1 MKWIRIALFSLSIL
15 AMSIQT
21 NAQNILSGKDLST
34 IKVEALTDV
43 EIGKIQAELKKAGV
57 SIDMLEAQ
65 ALAKGMSAAEFAKL
79 KAKLSGAKTGTKSLT
94 PLTKKDTDNKF
105 KNELDSTKSKPMN
118 NINPLI
124 YGSELFANENGFGEN
139 QNIATPMNY
148 EVGTN
153 DILKIVVYGVQEY
166 SSDLD
171 VSKEGTVQIE
181 NVGRVKVAGLTIE
194 AATTRIKQQMANTA
208 YPSLRSGESKL
219 ALTVGDTRTIQVT
232 IIGAQRSGNYN
243 VSSLSTILNALTE
256 AGGPNDIGSYRNI
269 ELIRN
274 NKLFKKID
282 LYAFMQNGDQSQN
295 MGLKDRDVI
304 RVPAYKGR
312 VEIKGQVK
320 RPGIFE
326 ITSSTENFN
335 QFLQYAGGFDDTAY
349 TAWVKV
355 IQKNDKEKV
364 VKDLSATAF
373 ASYQP
378 QGGDVIQIS
387 KILDRFQN
395 RVKLSGAVFRP
406 DVYELTDG
414 MRISDLIQ
422 KADGLKED
430 AYLGR
435 AQLIR
440 LKPNLL
446 KELVSINL
454 GKAIQKGS
462 EENIYL
468 QREDELYINSIVDLR
483 DSLTVDL
490 LGEVRSEGR
499 FNYVDSM
506 TVKDLILMAG
516 GFNYEASKQVEVA
529 RQIQNDIA
537 AKDNQLAT
545 IFKTEINGDLSF
557 NPGQENFVLQPMDV
571 VTITKKI
578 GYNKPEVVR
587 IAGQVQSEGLYSLS
601 SRLDRVSDLISR
613 AGGLVFNAYTKGAY
627 IIRKSIVYDSLS
639 SKVKD
644 SFLLNKIAFESPAN
658 IQRISLDIDAILKKP
673 AGPEDIVLRDEDEVV
688 IPKLDNK
695 VTIRGG
701 VLRPVTI
708 SYKDGLTLN
717 ECISAAGG
725 VTEISRRSKAYVVY
739 NNGRA
744 KRTKSFGFIRIN
756 PKIEPGSEVVLPE
769 GEKRKDALTSILQY
783 VTILAQIGT
792 SVATLTLLSR

>member
-1 MKWIRIALFSLSIL
+1 MKWIRIALFSLSIF

-21 NAQNILSGKDLST
+21 NAQNLFNGKDLST
-34 IKVEALTDV
+34 IKVDALTNV
-43 EIGKIQAELKKAGV
+43 EIAQIQAQIKKSGV
-57 SIDMLEAQ
+57 SIDMLESQ
-65 ALAKGMSAAEFAKL
+65 ALAKGMSPAEFAKL
-79 KAKLSGAKTGTKSLT
+79 KAKLNGAKTGVEITT
-94 PLTKKDTDNKF
+94 PLTKKDSEGKFINPLVDSIKPINK
-105 KNELDSTKSKPMN
+105 
-118 NINPLI
+118 INPLI

-139 QNIATPMNY
+139 KNIPTPLNY
-148 EVGTN
+148 EIGTN
-153 DILKIVVYGVQEY
+153 DVLKLVVYGVQEY
-166 SSDLD
+166 STDLA
-171 VSKEGTVQIE
+171 VSKEGSVLID
-181 NVGRVKVAGLTIE
+181 NVGRVKLAGLTIE

-208 YPSLRSGESKL
+208 YSSLRTGESKL

-243 VSSLSTILNALTE
+243 VSSLSTILNALTV

-312 VEIKGQVK
+312 IEIKGQVK

-326 ITSSTENFN
+326 VNGSTENFN
-335 QFLQYAGGFDDTAY
+335 QFIQYAGGFDDVAY

-364 VKDLSATAF
+364 VKDLSAKEF

-378 QGGDVIQIS
+378 QGGDIIQIT

-406 DVYELTDG
+406 DVYELTEG

-516 GFNYEASKQVEVA
+516 GFKYEASKQVEVA
-529 RQIQNDIA
+529 RLIQRDVA
-537 AKDNQLAT
+537 ANDNQFAT
-545 IFKTEINGDLSF
+545 ILKTEINGDLSF
-557 NPGQENFVLQPMDV
+557 NPGQENFILQPMDV

-587 IAGQVQSEGLYSLS
+587 IAGQVQSEGIYSLS

-613 AGGLVFNAYTKGAY
+613 SGGLVYNAYTKGAY
-627 IIRKSIVYDSLS
+627 IIRKSITYDSLS
-639 SKVKD
+639 TKVKD
-644 SFLLNKIAFESPAN
+644 SFLLNKIAFENPSN
-658 IQRISLDIDAILKKP
+658 IQRISLDIDAILKTP
-673 AGPEDIVLRDEDEVV
+673 TGPEDIVLRDEDEVV

-695 VTIRGG
+695 VVIRGG

-708 SYKDGLTLN
+708 SFKDGLTLS

-725 VTEISRRSKAYVVY
+725 VTEISRRNKAYVVY

-744 KRTKSFGFIRIN
+744 KRTKSFGFFRFN

-769 GEKRKDALTSILQY
+769 GEKRKDALTSLLQY